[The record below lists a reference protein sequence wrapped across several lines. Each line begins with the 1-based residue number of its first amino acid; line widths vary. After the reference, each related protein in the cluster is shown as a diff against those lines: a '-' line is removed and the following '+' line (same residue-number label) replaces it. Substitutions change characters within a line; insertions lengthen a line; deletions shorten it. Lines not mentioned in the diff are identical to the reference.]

1 MDEEKEKE
9 KNTAH
14 DISFTDSYHRIA
26 TGQCDVSDAFFY
38 RITEK
43 AGRKYD
49 PYGPTY
55 RAEPTGSSGNRNGG
69 TLGLC
74 IQRRRLA
81 FAETVVVSGRTADG
95 YTDVSGIG

>member
-43 AGRKYD
+43 ATPR
-49 PYGPTY
+49 
-55 RAEPTGSSGNRNGG
+55 
-69 TLGLC
+69 
-74 IQRRRLA
+74 
-81 FAETVVVSGRTADG
+81 
-95 YTDVSGIG
+95 